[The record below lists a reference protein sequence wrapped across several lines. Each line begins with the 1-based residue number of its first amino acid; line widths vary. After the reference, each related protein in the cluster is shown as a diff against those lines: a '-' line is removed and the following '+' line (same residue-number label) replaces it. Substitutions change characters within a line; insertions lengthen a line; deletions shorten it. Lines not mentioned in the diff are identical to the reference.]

1 LKNPALL
8 RKGKHHLILLTFRNL
23 FFFLETLNKFKGCLL
38 WKFCPKPPNS
48 KINEKINPDLLQ
60 SSQLND
66 IKKAL
71 DEINRLAQH
80 LNWKIALEKRA
91 KAEEMRREKQI
102 EAQVRKKAEEESEK
116 LRVRNEKE
124 RQKLKVLDDLSLLF
138 STRFF

>member
-1 LKNPALL
+1 
-8 RKGKHHLILLTFRNL
+8 
-23 FFFLETLNKFKGCLL
+23 L

-48 KINEKINPDLLQ
+48 KINEKINPELLQ

-71 DEINRLAQH
+71 DEVNRLAQH
-80 LNWKIALEKRA
+80 LNWKIALKKRA
-91 KAEEMRREKQI
+91 KAEEIKRDKQI

-116 LRVRNEKE
+116 LKKE
-124 RQKLKVLDDLSLLF
+124 RKKLKALDDLSLLF

>member
-1 LKNPALL
+1 MKNPALL
-8 RKGKHHLILLTFRNL
+8 RKGKHHLILLTFRNV
-23 FFFLETLNKFKGCLL
+23 FFLETLNKFKGCLL

-116 LRVRNEKE
+116 LRLRNEKE
-124 RQKLKVLDDLSLLF
+124 RKKLKALDDLSLLF